1 MYCGFSKTLTIT
13 FVTLQGKMSVLLIM
27 EDAPMCALT
36 WMLDTLVPAIV
47 VMFST
52 VMEKPVLQMLI
63 ALSLKMAPPF
73 VPAYLGLKIMREEYR
88 TAQVGCFDVCT

>member
-1 MYCGFSKTLTIT
+1 
-13 FVTLQGKMSVLLIM
+13 MSVLLIM

-63 ALSLKMAPPF
+63 ALSLKMAPF
-73 VPAYLGLKIMREEYR
+73 VPAYLDLKIMRKEQG
-88 TAQVGCFDVCT
+88 TVQVGCFDVHVCT